1 MTKKILKILK
11 KTDLKKTFNVFL
23 ILGLF
28 LFMGI
33 YTALNTKLLVRGV
46 ALEIS
51 GIEDGKIYEA
61 GYLDIEGNARRSVRL
76 LVNGRDVSVNQGGEF
91 YDVLVLLP
99 GYNIVTIT
107 AEDRFGK
114 ITKKT
119 FEVEREKIIN

>member
-28 LFMGI
+28 LFIGI
-33 YTALNTKLLVRGV
+33 YTALNTKFLVRGV
-46 ALEIS
+46 ALEIY
-51 GIEDGKIYEA
+51 GIEDGKVYEV
-61 GYLDIEGNARRSVRL
+61 GYLDIEGNARRSVQL
-76 LVNGRDVSVNQGGEF
+76 LINGRDVSVSQDGDF
-91 YDVLVLLP
+91 HDVLVLLP
-99 GYNIVTIT
+99 GYNIITVT

-119 FEVEREKIIN
+119 FEVGREKL